1 MAITGYVSIAS
12 LLVALVSL
20 IYGRLDQRRERRRLI
35 EVRIEETLPLP
46 QGADLA
52 KLKVM
57 WGEEVVQQ
65 PKLYAVTFTNVG
77 QAALEVADIDR
88 PASVTFVDGEVL
100 GASVGFRVTPA
111 NGRLNHYKDIEMEV
125 SKHEVKAPRRLLNS
139 GNQIVFH
146 IVVDGSTTIPE
157 ADLGAKNFEVDI
169 KSSEP
174 TTGDRVRTVAMVAAA
189 IGLVTGLLALVSAF

>member
-1 MAITGYVSIAS
+1 
-12 LLVALVSL
+12 
-20 IYGRLDQRRERRRLI
+20 
-35 EVRIEETLPLP
+35 
-46 QGADLA
+46 
-52 KLKVM
+52 
-57 WGEEVVQQ
+57 
-65 PKLYAVTFTNVG
+65 
-77 QAALEVADIDR
+77 
-88 PASVTFVDGEVL
+88 
-100 GASVGFRVTPA
+100 
-111 NGRLNHYKDIEMEV
+111 MEV

>member
-1 MAITGYVSIAS
+1 MAITGYVSITS

-65 PKLYAVTFTNVG
+65 PKLYVVTFTNVG

-111 NGRLNHYKDIEMEV
+111 NGRLNITKTLRWRF
-125 SKHEVKAPRRLLNS
+125 PNTR
-139 GNQIVFH
+139 
-146 IVVDGSTTIPE
+146 
-157 ADLGAKNFEVDI
+157 
-169 KSSEP
+169 
-174 TTGDRVRTVAMVAAA
+174 
-189 IGLVTGLLALVSAF
+189 